1 MQAELSCS
9 FCLSSTFELH
19 EAVKVQSSRA
29 EAGVLLQEVKD
40 SENPL
45 QLASQFWLHTGPVMM
60 MSKQFLGK
68 NTATGL
74 PGLAVCIDTKLH
86 CGQPGILPPWPLL

>member
-9 FCLSSTFELH
+9 FCLSLTFELH

-68 NTATGL
+68 DTATGL

-86 CGQPGILPPWPLL
+86 CGQQGILPPWPLL

>member
-9 FCLSSTFELH
+9 FCLSLTFELH

-74 PGLAVCIDTKLH
+74 PGLAVCIVASLGYCRH
-86 CGQPGILPPWPLL
+86 SHYYEISRQ